1 MNARSEGEL
10 KELAKQL
17 LPFVSGRRDALLKL
31 LADSDSGAIQV
42 SDKTKA
48 FWQVKLIATEK
59 FLQVY
64 QDADKSEGELSEE
77 ARQARQE
84 YLRSANSAWSNL
96 KDVLSALNKE
106 IIAPFVLGTCPS
118 QCSVD
123 IVLTPSCLVGD
134 QLSVADLHLAAWLA
148 RIASLSGASVSDD
161 GNTAVA
167 KIEAHVGDSFSLSR
181 EFSVAEARRRA
192 GIPVTGVEPTE
203 RQSKLAAFWDAVKE
217 RPSWKKVY
225 GEGLH

>member
-1 MNARSEGEL
+1 MAS
-10 KELAKQL
+10 
-17 LPFVSGRRDALLKL
+17 FIVS
-31 LADSDSGAIQV
+31 
-42 SDKTKA
+42 
-48 FWQVKLIATEK
+48 
-59 FLQVY
+59 Y
-64 QDADKSEGELSEE
+64 
-77 ARQARQE
+77 
-84 YLRSANSAWSNL
+84 SA
-96 KDVLSALNKE
+96 
-106 IIAPFVLGTCPS
+106 
-118 QCSVD
+118 
-123 IVLTPSCLVGD
+123 GD

-148 RIASLSGASVSDD
+148 RVANLSGATASDD

-167 KIEAHVGDSFSLSR
+167 KIEAHVGDGFSLVR